1 MLKRSG
7 GVLVEVMVV
16 CLLLGAYL
24 ATTPVV
30 FKQRTWQDVYQEF
43 DHYLLAIRQSRML
56 NNKKMNVLGGQT
68 SMLIGHVRI
77 KLPVNWQVKKTKVI
91 QMRPGATNGGTI
103 YFENI
108 KTKARKKLVIQL
120 GGGTYAWR

>member
-1 MLKRSG
+1 MLKRNG

-16 CLLLGAYL
+16 CLLLGVYL
-24 ATTPVV
+24 TTTSVV
-30 FKQRTWQDVYQEF
+30 FKQRTLQDIYQEF
-43 DHYLLAIRQSRML
+43 DHYLLTVRQSRML
-56 NNKKMNVLGGQT
+56 NNQKMSVLGWQT
-68 SMLIGHVRI
+68 SIFMVHVRI